1 MLGQI
6 FFGSLLL
13 AFCAVVYIVCLT
25 VTAVSL
31 ERLFGHHKPPY
42 AFKHATLLLGAIVV
56 AIVFGHTI
64 VVWLWSSIFLLSGA
78 LPNMEESVYFTLVTY
93 TTLGYGDLTLDES
106 FRVFGTMAAITGLL
120 NFGLSTAFLAA
131 IVLKILPGLRSQ

>member
-64 VVWLWSSIFLLSGA
+64 VVWLWSSVFLLSGA

>member
-13 AFCAVVYIVCLT
+13 AFCAVVYIVCL
-25 VTAVSL
+25 VATAALVN
-31 ERLFGHHKPPY
+31 ERLDRHKIP
-42 AFKHATLLLGAIVV
+42 FSFTRSILLVGTVVV

-64 VVWLWSSIFLLSGA
+64 VAWIWAMAFLLSGA

-93 TTLGYGDLTLDES
+93 TTLGYGDLTLGEE
-106 FRVFGTMAAITGLL
+106 FRVFGTMAAVSGLL

-131 IVLKILPGLRSQ
+131 VVARILPGKRSH

>member
-1 MLGQI
+1 MFGQI

-25 VTAVSL
+25 VTALSL
-31 ERLFGHHKPPY
+31 EKLLGHHKPPF
-42 AFKHATLLLGAIVV
+42 AFKHAALLLGVIVV

-64 VVWLWSSIFLLSGA
+64 VVWVWSTVFLLSGA
-78 LPNMEESVYFTLVTY
+78 LPNMEESVYFTMVTY
-93 TTLGYGDLTLDES
+93 TTLGYGDITLDES

-131 IVLKILPGLRSQ
+131 IVLRILPGLKAQ